1 MYYTKHKKKKRGRP
15 GIYLIT
21 SNNGLYVHLPAVDDG
36 TQTNRKISSPVFSD
50 DHPPPVPSS
59 ARPTKPLGHHPFHE
73 NKKRTPVPPLK
84 PKLPPPIQ
92 GENYEVPWDMLHK
105 QRKEN
110 DWREEEEE
118 DLAGGWYESVGA
130 DDLEE
135 MNKNPPPIWR
145 SSQDIRS
152 SPPPLPSSRGME
164 KSHLS
169 QSLDLLK
176 STLHPGPLPNKSAK
190 PSERKNYEPKLP
202 MFNRVKKSFH
212 SLRPKAEIPEDSQDS
227 GSVSRSPQRHS
238 HPVSKP
244 LPPVKPKPSKLL
256 PGAAEVGACLKHD
269 PKFNQKLQERKQ
281 EVYGGADIRI
291 SYGSPTN
298 EEDVIKDVP
307 QGNYEEITFSSK
319 ESPSC
324 LHPQRPV
331 KNVEDP
337 PTVAMIENEEGYIDA
352 QQAQDYLSF
361 ESSADRQRSRSPVDL
376 NQLLAEPP
384 ISPRND
390 TPSPPLP
397 PRGPTSRPKLKKPL
411 PRGQPTRK
419 HSPPLTSPPPP
430 LPSRNLIN
438 PAAQTQVKS
447 DDNPPVPRRQLKQ
460 AAVEEDEDEDTPPPV
475 PRRHPQASGKHTPEN
490 KKTQGLK
497 RVLSPEDIDKNPL
510 PLPPRKYS
518 PIEDDSSPSLSPP
531 VPPPRASLSPVPHE
545 DAPPVP
551 HRLMTQPTR
560 QDHSHNSSSPP
571 PVPTRRVSADSAM
584 ESHGLPA
591 PEQPTKAPHN
601 AFIARSKSFE
611 PEIGSHHQTPKK
623 PPCPPPKPSPKPS
636 RDSDIFETV
645 TFGPTPTTGH
655 INNTDD
661 AHSHPKPNRQLN
673 GHTTKSK
680 PPPPTVPKKPPAV
693 VPRNNRI
700 NRNSPCSS
708 PDHAY
713 SAAPGKPIIKPKPL
727 PHPKPHKT

>member
-1 MYYTKHKKKKRGRP
+1 MH
-15 GIYLIT
+15 LIT
-21 SNNGLYVHLPAVDDG
+21 SHNGLYVHLPAVDDG
-36 TQTNRKISSPVFSD
+36 AQTNRKISSPVLSD

-59 ARPTKPLGHHPFHE
+59 ARPPKPLTHHPFHE
-73 NKKRTPVPPLK
+73 NKKRPPVPPLK
-84 PKLPPPIQ
+84 PKLPPPNQ
-92 GENYEVPWDMLHK
+92 GENYEVPWDLLHK
-105 QRKEN
+105 QRMEN
-110 DWREEEEE
+110 DWQEEEEE

-169 QSLDLLK
+169 QSLDFLK
-176 STLHPGPLPNKSAK
+176 STPHPGPLPNKPTK
-190 PSERKNYEPKLP
+190 LSERKNYEPKMPP
-202 MFNRVKKSFH
+202 MLNRLKKSFH

-227 GSVSRSPQRHS
+227 GSESRSPQRHS

-244 LPPVKPKPSKLL
+244 LPPVKPKAKLL
-256 PGAAEVGACLKHD
+256 PGAAEVGAILKHD

-298 EEDVIKDVP
+298 EEEDNEDVP
-307 QGNYEEITFSSK
+307 QGKYEEITFSSK

-324 LHPQRPV
+324 LRPQRPV
-331 KNVEDP
+331 TNVEGP
-337 PTVAMIENEEGYIDA
+337 LPVAMFENEEGYIDA

-384 ISPRND
+384 ISPRDN

-397 PRGPTSRPKLKKPL
+397 PRGPVSIPKLKKPL
-411 PRGQPTRK
+411 PRGQPKRN

-447 DDNPPVPRRQLKQ
+447 GDIPPVPRRQLKQ
-460 AAVEEDEDEDTPPPV
+460 AVAEEDEDEDTPPPV

-497 RVLSPEDIDKNPL
+497 RVLSPENIDKNPL
-510 PLPPRKYS
+510 PLPPRRYS
-518 PIEDDSSPSLSPP
+518 PVEDDSSPLLSPP

-551 HRLMTQPTR
+551 QRLMTQPTR
-560 QDHSHNSSSPP
+560 RVADHSRTSSSPP
-571 PVPTRRVSADSAM
+571 PIPTRRVSADSAM
-584 ESHGLPA
+584 ESQGLPA
-591 PEQPTKAPHN
+591 AEQLTKASRN
-601 AFIARSKSFE
+601 AFIARSKSSDS
-611 PEIGSHHQTPKK
+611 EIGSHQQNPKK

-645 TFGPTPTTGH
+645 TFGTTPTTGH

-661 AHSHPKPNRQLN
+661 LHSHPKPNRQLN
-673 GHTTKSK
+673 GHAHKSK
-680 PPPPTVPKKPPAV
+680 PPLPTVPKKPPAV

-700 NRNSPCSS
+700 NRNSPSRS

-727 PHPKPHKT
+727 PHPRPHKT